1 MQQNK
6 KTTVS
11 RRAFVAVTGAAIA
24 APYIIPASALGK
36 EGSAAPSERIV
47 IGVIGTGGQ
56 ARGLTGNAIKQP
68 DTQIVALCDVNA
80 NTVAEAKKQV
90 DEFYGN
96 QDCQTYRDF
105 RELNARDDIDAV
117 IIGTP
122 DHWHALTSID
132 AAKHAKDIYCEKPMT
147 WSLGEGQAVVK
158 AVRENKRV
166 FQVGSMQRS
175 DPRFKRA
182 CELVRNGYLGKIKH
196 INVSLPDYDKCMWV
210 DEFPKAPDYLDWEF
224 YVGPATWTPFHPKR
238 SDWDWRWWMA
248 FGGGQ
253 MMDWIGHHGDIA
265 HMAMDWDN
273 TGPLEVKGVR
283 WEMLNERNNLYDAP
297 ARYLFECEYK
307 GGVTMTVANT
317 SDMPPEFKQAAGDRL
332 GTQFIARDGEWIY
345 VDRGEFRASNEE
357 LLKLTVKDSDFRFRS
372 EGNHMR
378 DFLNCV
384 KSRQDPA
391 APVNAGH
398 RSASIGHLGKIACEL
413 GATLHWDPKTETFA
427 KEPSLNGLLT
437 RKYRGDWKLG

>member
-1 MQQNK
+1 MEKQT

-11 RRAFVAVTGAAIA
+11 RRTFVAAAGAAIA
-24 APYIIPASALGK
+24 VPHIIPASALGK
-36 EGSAAPSERIV
+36 EGNVAPSERIV
-47 IGVIGTGGQ
+47 MGVIGTGGQ
-56 ARGLTGNAIKQP
+56 ARGLTGNAINQP

-80 NTVAEAKKQV
+80 KNVEKAKKEV

-96 QDCQTYRDF
+96 QDAQTYHDF

-122 DHWHALTSID
+122 DHWHALISID
-132 AAKHAKDIYCEKPMT
+132 AAKHGKDLYCEKPLT
-147 WSLGEGQAVVK
+147 WSLGEGRAVVK
-158 AVRENKRV
+158 AVRDNKRV

-175 DPRFKRA
+175 DGRFKRA

-196 INVSLPDYDKCMWV
+196 INVSLPDYGNHIWV
-210 DEFPKAPDYLDWEF
+210 DEFPKAPDHLDWEF

-238 SDWDWRWWMA
+238 YDWDWRWWMA

-273 TGPLEVKGVR
+273 TGP
-283 WEMLNERNNLYDAP
+283 EMVTGIRRDPVTERNNLYDAP
-297 ARYLFECEYK
+297 ARYRFECEYK
-307 GGVTMTVANT
+307 GGITMTVANA
-317 SDMPPEFKQAAGDRL
+317 SDMPEEFKQAAGDRL
-332 GTQFIARDGEWIY
+332 GTQFIAKDGAWIY
-345 VDRGEFRASNEE
+345 VDRGEFKASNEE
-357 LLKLTVKDSDFRFRS
+357 LMKVRPKDSDFRFRP
-372 EGNHMR
+372 ERNHMR
-378 DFLNCV
+378 DFLDCI
-384 KSRQDPA
+384 KTRKDPI

-398 RSASIGHLGKIACEL
+398 RSASIGHLGKIACTL
-413 GATLHWDPKTETFA
+413 GASFKWDPETETFP

-437 RKYRGDWKLG
+437 RKYRGDWTLG